1 MNDPTRLS
9 AESESDLE
17 LALLRAGRHP
27 APPGAKHRA
36 WLAASSVAGT
46 TALAAGTAA
55 AGSATSAGSALAK
68 AGTIATLKLV
78 VGVTSVAAVT
88 GAVAYQVA
96 YRAPLP
102 AWMVEATPPRSSVT
116 RTSAPSTARIA
127 DSTEPAERAPAQAV
141 QNVDAPSAALPQVA
155 APPASALQAPPQA
168 ARPTAVP
175 SANGA
180 TVATELALLDR
191 AHVAIAAGAPA
202 QALALLDDYVEKFPH
217 GTLEP
222 EATVLRVE
230 ALVKA
235 GDRRAAGRAAES
247 LLANSPDSPYAR
259 RIESLLTTSNP

>member
-17 LALLRAGRHP
+17 LALLRAARHQ
-27 APPGAKHRA
+27 APPGAKQRA

-46 TALAAGTAA
+46 TVLAAGTAA

-102 AWMVEATPPRSSVT
+102 AWMVEAPTRSSVT
-116 RTSAPSTARIA
+116 RSSAPSPQATVA
-127 DSTEPAERAPAQAV
+127 AQATLH
-141 QNVDAPSAALPQVA
+141 VDAPSAAPPQVA
-155 APPASALQAPPQA
+155 APPASAPQAPPQA
-168 ARPTAVP
+168 ARATVVP
-175 SANGA
+175 NANGT

-191 AHVAIAAGAPA
+191 AHIAIAAGAPA

-235 GDRRAAGRAAES
+235 GDRRAAGRAAEA
-247 LLANSPDSPYAR
+247 LLASSPDSPFAR
-259 RIESLLTTSNP
+259 RIESLLTMSNP